1 MKTGIMCAVDLEL
14 QPFLAHLKDCRT
26 TKKAML
32 TFYEGSINETD
43 IVTVSCGVGKTNA
56 AIAAQILI
64 DIFNAD
70 IIINSGTAGGM
81 KDDLDLFETVIATE
95 SAYHDMSKRTLAQ
108 FQPYMPE
115 VYFQSSGKL
124 IGLSKKAAEKLP
136 PEYTIFY
143 GRMVTGDKF
152 ITDDGRDEINAAFEP
167 LSVDMETAS
176 IAHVCYVN
184 EVPFIAVRT
193 ITDTAKHS
201 GIDNFEK
208 NCIDAS
214 VVSKD
219 VVLEILKEIK
229 NF

>member
-1 MKTGIMCAVDLEL
+1 MKTGIICAVGLEL
-14 QPFLAHLKDCRT
+14 QPFLAHMKDCRT
-26 TKKAML
+26 TKKAKL
-32 TFYEGSINETD
+32 TFYEGTINEAD
-43 IVTVSCGVGKTNA
+43 IVTVFCGVGKTNA
-56 AIAAQILI
+56 AIVAQILI

-81 KDDLDLFETVIATE
+81 KNDLDLFDTVIATE
-95 SAYHDMSKRTLAQ
+95 SAYYDMSKRTLAQ

-115 VYFQSSGKL
+115 LYFESSEKL
-124 IGLSKKAAEKLP
+124 ISLSKKALEKLP
-136 PEYTIFY
+136 PEYKIFY

-152 ITDDGRDEINAAFEP
+152 ITDDGRDEINSIFKP

-176 IAHVCYVN
+176 IAHVCFVN

-214 VVSKD
+214 VISKN
-219 VVLEILKEIK
+219 VVLEILKEMK
-229 NF
+229 DF